1 MGIKRVPT
9 YFNEFACI
17 GGACEDNCCI
27 GWEVDIDDES
37 LEVYKSVGGEFGDK
51 LRRCMN
57 DENSFTL
64 KNNRC
69 PFLNDKN
76 LCDIFI
82 NIGEDK
88 LCTVCTEYPRFTETY
103 GSLTEKGLGMSC
115 ESAAEFIFKS
125 DKPTGFETEKFDYE
139 EECDE
144 DFLRILLNVR
154 ENIFDVLKNRKMNI
168 SDRVKTIL
176 NYAYD
181 VQDKI
186 NNNNVDKVPQSV
198 DNCDF
203 SQSEKCIND
212 IKECV
217 KLCLSLEIMEDSWT
231 GVIENTL
238 GIFDNYDNLSGE
250 FDLYISGR
258 EYEYENLL
266 VYFIYRYLLKAVF
279 DCDVLTKVRFAAVS
293 YVIIRQLD
301 IARWLRNGK
310 EFSLK
315 GEYGLDPIIDS
326 TVNIESYSKGAYR
339 YYKIDSE
346 KETYTI
352 GEKVGDDRSGTGSRT
367 YQGSRVTSLCGD
379 GYMLTPPKGDTFFYE
394 ELRPT
399 KVQGTLYL
407 IHNTSTTTD

>member
-139 EECDE
+139 EECE
-144 DFLRILLNVR
+144 EIGFEAPGEIKGNLVEGFSFTNEPVQFAHTAPNTKEKPKTPKKIPVNSCA
-154 ENIFDVLKNRKMNI
+154 IFI
-168 SDRVKTIL
+168 CQSTIW
-176 NYAYD
+176 
-181 VQDKI
+181 Q
-186 NNNNVDKVPQSV
+186 P
-198 DNCDF
+198 
-203 SQSEKCIND
+203 
-212 IKECV
+212 
-217 KLCLSLEIMEDSWT
+217 
-231 GVIENTL
+231 
-238 GIFDNYDNLSGE
+238 
-250 FDLYISGR
+250 
-258 EYEYENLL
+258 
-266 VYFIYRYLLKAVF
+266 
-279 DCDVLTKVRFAAVS
+279 
-293 YVIIRQLD
+293 
-301 IARWLRNGK
+301 
-310 EFSLK
+310 
-315 GEYGLDPIIDS
+315 
-326 TVNIESYSKGAYR
+326 
-339 YYKIDSE
+339 
-346 KETYTI
+346 
-352 GEKVGDDRSGTGSRT
+352 
-367 YQGSRVTSLCGD
+367 
-379 GYMLTPPKGDTFFYE
+379 
-394 ELRPT
+394 
-399 KVQGTLYL
+399 
-407 IHNTSTTTD
+407 